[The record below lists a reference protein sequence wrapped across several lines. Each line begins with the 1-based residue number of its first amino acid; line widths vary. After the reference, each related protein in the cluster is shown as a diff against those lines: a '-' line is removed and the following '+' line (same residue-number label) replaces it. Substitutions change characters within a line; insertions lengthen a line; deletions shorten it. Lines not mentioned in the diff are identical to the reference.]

1 MLVEKED
8 AILETFCEKVH
19 QRGHGLA
26 LWCVHPQTWLNGF
39 DSYLSNL
46 DMNDY
51 LMGLKHSNPISIIW
65 PWISCCRIECESEPL
80 LSITFRGQHFFF
92 IFKGWWYSME
102 LYKQSVASSK
112 TKSIVGSKDSP
123 FIGELGPGYKIKNY
137 SIPTFPDC
145 IIFPSLQI
153 QFWLEWFLCRK
164 KVEGPIGERGYKNKW
179 NFTFNWYHLM

>member
-1 MLVEKED
+1 MRSPANLVEWVWQLSIQLGHEWPLDGIK
-8 AILETFCEKVH
+8 TF
-19 QRGHGLA
+19 QPYLYYLA
-26 LWCVHPQTWLNGF
+26 F
-39 DSYLSNL
+39 D
-46 DMNDY
+46 
-51 LMGLKHSNPISIIW
+51 I
-65 PWISCCRIECESEPL
+65 ISCCRIECESEPL
-80 LSITFRGQHFFF
+80 LSITFRGQPFFF

-153 QFWLEWFLCRK
+153 QFWLECFLCRK
-164 KVEGPIGERGYKNKW
+164 KVGGPIGERGYKNKW